1 MSPKKIALALILVAS
16 FVSCKKVL
24 DVEPQFDLDGT
35 NRFKSLDDY
44 DFALVGAYRL
54 FQSTSYYGS
63 TDGRSNAFVTLPDML
78 SDNLNETSESLGNE
92 RVFSRWAYSEDED
105 QIERTWL
112 AAYRIISQANLV
124 TRGID
129 NFSATN
135 ATGVNRIKG
144 QALAIRAM
152 VHFDVLR
159 YWVNDYDR
167 NSSSP
172 GIPYIT
178 LFDYEQKPARG
189 TVKQTYDA
197 IEQDLK
203 SARALLSNTDKP
215 VNAGST
221 RAYIDRIA
229 VDAMLARMYLYS
241 NQFDSAIKYSTLV
254 INAIPLGDINEFPSI
269 WTDASNAEVVWSLVF
284 DAGQG
289 SPAANAYFPSTDRS
303 SYRPNQTLVASYDQ
317 ANDIRFFSYFQVIS
331 GRRVLSK
338 YLAKEAQLANPDGVT
353 NFKVFRTGEMYVI
366 RAEAYARKGVA
377 TEVLGLADL
386 NALRAARIFGYAP
399 VVLSGSALLD
409 AIAMERRKELIAEGH
424 RWFDLK
430 RTTKTVSR
438 ANCTSFCTLPPT
450 SRAWTWPVPQPEIDA
465 NPNILPQNPGY

>member
-1 MSPKKIALALILVAS
+1 MSRKKIVLALLLIAS
-16 FVSCKKVL
+16 FASCKKVL
-24 DVEPQFDLDGT
+24 DIEPQFDLDGT
-35 NRFKSLDDY
+35 TRFKTLDDY

-63 TDGRSNAFVTLPDML
+63 TDGRSNAFALLPDVL
-78 SDNLNETSESLGNE
+78 GDNLNETSESLGNE
-92 RVFSRWAYSEDED
+92 RVFSRWAYAEDED
-105 QIERTWL
+105 QIERTWI

-135 ATGVNRIKG
+135 SGGVNRIKG

-167 NSSSP
+167 NSGSP

-178 LFDYEQKPARG
+178 SFDYEQKPARG

-203 SARALLSNTDKP
+203 TARALLSNTDKP
-215 VNAGST
+215 VNAGGT
-221 RAYIDRIA
+221 RAYVDRTA

-241 NQFDSAIKYSTLV
+241 NQLDSAIKYSTLV
-254 INAIPLGDINEFPSI
+254 INAIPLSDINEFPSI

-289 SPAANAYFPSTDRS
+289 SPAGSVYFPSTDRS

-317 ANDIRFFSYFQVIS
+317 ANDVRFFSYFQVIS

-338 YLAKEAQLANPDGVT
+338 YLAKEAQLPNPDGVT
-353 NFKVFRTGEMYVI
+353 NFKVFRTGEMYLI
-366 RAEAYARKGVA
+366 RAEAYARKGAA
-377 TEVLGLADL
+377 TEALGLADL
-386 NALRAARIFGYAP
+386 NTLRAARIFGYVP
-399 VVLSGSALLD
+399 VVLSGAALLD
-409 AIAMERRKELIAEGH
+409 AIAMERRKELIGEGH

-430 RTTKTVSR
+430 RTTKTVNR